1 MSQQGNVDR
10 DGRPIEKA
18 DSRTHQK
25 KNLKHHRN
33 LNDSISRMDD
43 IDEDD
48 FFFETR
54 EKFHRGR

>member
-1 MSQQGNVDR
+1 MSNFEKDDR
-10 DGRPIEKA
+10 STDKNEH
-18 DSRTHQK
+18 SRNSHRK
-25 KNLKHHRN
+25 HLKHHRN

-48 FFFETR
+48 FFYETK

>member
-25 KNLKHHRN
+25 KHLKHHRN
-33 LNDSISRMDD
+33 LNDSILDD

-48 FFFETR
+48 FFYETK

>member
-10 DGRPIEKA
+10 DGRPLERA

-25 KNLKHHRN
+25 KHLKHHRN
-33 LNDSISRMDD
+33 LNDSLSTHD
-43 IDEDD
+43 IEEDD
-48 FFFETR
+48 FFYETK